1 MKPSQS
7 QITVQILSP
16 DSFTAQEVV
25 VLKLLCQGMTRKEI
39 ARVRHR
45 SYGTV
50 SRQVSDIADKL
61 GAHSHAEIVA
71 QAVARGV
78 VSIGMRV
85 AVLLLAALGAM
96 SMAGTLQPPVVVEAV
111 WRVLNFTGA
120 TPGETL

>member
-1 MKPSQS
+1 ML
-7 QITVQILSP
+7 TA
-16 DSFTAQEVV
+16 DSFTAQEIV

-50 SRQVSDIADKL
+50 SRQVSDIAAKL

-71 QAVARGV
+71 KAVARGV
-78 VSIGMRV
+78 VSIGLRV

-96 SMAGTLQPPVVVEAV
+96 SMINYIQPPVVVDAV
-111 WRVLNFTGA
+111 WKVFQTKG
-120 TPGETL
+120 